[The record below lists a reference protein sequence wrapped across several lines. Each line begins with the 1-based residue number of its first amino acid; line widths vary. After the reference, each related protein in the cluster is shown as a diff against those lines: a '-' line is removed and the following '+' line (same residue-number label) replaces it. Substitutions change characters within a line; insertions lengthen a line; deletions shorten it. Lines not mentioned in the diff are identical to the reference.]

1 MFRLIFLFCVIIG
14 LVCLFLWMLNSDEE
28 NKLFLRRIMFA
39 FFTALLLIAFIFV
52 VSLHEVKAILGVL
65 KELF

>member
-1 MFRLIFLFCVIIG
+1 MFRLIFLFCLIIG

-28 NKLFLRRIMFA
+28 NKLFLRRIMYA

-52 VSLHEVKAILGVL
+52 VSLHEVKTSLEIL

>member
-1 MFRLIFLFCVIIG
+1 MFRLILLFCLIIG

-52 VSLHEVKAILGVL
+52 VSLHEVKAILEVL

>member
-1 MFRLIFLFCVIIG
+1 MFRLIFLLCLIFG

-52 VSLHEVKAILGVL
+52 ASLHEVKAILELL

>member
-1 MFRLIFLFCVIIG
+1 MFRLIFLFCLIIG

-39 FFTALLLIAFIFV
+39 FLTALLLIAFIFV
-52 VSLHEVKAILGVL
+52 VSLHEVKAILEVL

>member
-1 MFRLIFLFCVIIG
+1 MFRLIFLFCLIIG

-39 FFTALLLIAFIFV
+39 FFTALFLIAFIFV
-52 VSLHEVKAILGVL
+52 ASLHEVKAILEVL

>member
-1 MFRLIFLFCVIIG
+1 MFRLIFLFCLIIG
-14 LVCLFLWMLNSDEE
+14 LVCLFLWMLNSNEE
-28 NKLFLRRIMFA
+28 NKLFLRRIMYA

-52 VSLHEVKAILGVL
+52 VSLHEVKTILEVL

>member
-1 MFRLIFLFCVIIG
+1 MFRLIFLFCLIIG
-14 LVCLFLWMLNSDEE
+14 LVCLFLWMLNSNEE
-28 NKLFLRRIMFA
+28 NKLFLRRIMYA

-52 VSLHEVKAILGVL
+52 VSLHEVQAILEVL

>member
-1 MFRLIFLFCVIIG
+1 MFRLIFLFCLIIG

-52 VSLHEVKAILGVL
+52 VSLHEVKTILEVL

>member
-14 LVCLFLWMLNSDEE
+14 LVCLFLWMLNSNEE
-28 NKLFLRRIMFA
+28 NKLFLRRIMYV

-52 VSLHEVKAILGVL
+52 ASLHEVKAILEVL

>member
-1 MFRLIFLFCVIIG
+1 MFRLIFLFCLIIG
-14 LVCLFLWMLNSDEE
+14 SVCLFLWMLNSDEE

-39 FFTALLLIAFIFV
+39 FLTALLFIAFIFV
-52 VSLHEVKAILGVL
+52 LSLHEVKAILEVL

>member
-1 MFRLIFLFCVIIG
+1 MFRLIFLFCLIIG
-14 LVCLFLWMLNSDEE
+14 SVCLFLWMLNSDEE

-52 VSLHEVKAILGVL
+52 ASLHEVKAILEIL

>member
-14 LVCLFLWMLNSDEE
+14 LVCLFLWMLNSNEQ
-28 NKLFLRRIMFA
+28 NKLFLRRIMYA

-52 VSLHEVKAILGVL
+52 VSLHEVKTSLEIL

>member
-1 MFRLIFLFCVIIG
+1 MFRLIFLFCLIIG

-52 VSLHEVKAILGVL
+52 VSLHEVKVILEVL

>member
-1 MFRLIFLFCVIIG
+1 MFRLIFLFCLIIG

-39 FFTALLLIAFIFV
+39 FFTALLFIAFIFV

>member
-1 MFRLIFLFCVIIG
+1 MFRLIFLFCIIIG

-52 VSLHEVKAILGVL
+52 VSLHEVKAVLEVL

>member
-1 MFRLIFLFCVIIG
+1 MFRLIFLFCLIIG

-39 FFTALLLIAFIFV
+39 FLTALLFIAFIFV
-52 VSLHEVKAILGVL
+52 LSLHEVKALSLIHI
-65 KELF
+65 

>member
-1 MFRLIFLFCVIIG
+1 MFRLIFLLCLIIG

-52 VSLHEVKAILGVL
+52 ASLHEVKAILEIL

>member
-1 MFRLIFLFCVIIG
+1 MFRLIFLFCLIIG

-39 FFTALLLIAFIFV
+39 FLTALLFIAFIFV
-52 VSLHEVKAILGVL
+52 LSLQEVKAILEVL

>member
-1 MFRLIFLFCVIIG
+1 MFRLIFLLCLIIG

-52 VSLHEVKAILGVL
+52 VSLHEVKAILEIL

>member
-1 MFRLIFLFCVIIG
+1 MFRLIFLFCLIIG

-52 VSLHEVKAILGVL
+52 VALHEVKAILEVL

>member
-14 LVCLFLWMLNSDEE
+14 LVCLFLWMLNSNEE
-28 NKLFLRRIMFA
+28 NKLFLRRIMYA

-52 VSLHEVKAILGVL
+52 VSLHEVKTSLEIL

>member
-1 MFRLIFLFCVIIG
+1 MFRLIFLFCLIIG

-39 FFTALLLIAFIFV
+39 FLTALLFIAFIFV
-52 VSLHEVKAILGVL
+52 LSLHEVKAILEVL

>member
-39 FFTALLLIAFIFV
+39 FFTALLFIAFIFV

>member
-1 MFRLIFLFCVIIG
+1 MFRLIFLFCLIIG

-28 NKLFLRRIMFA
+28 NKLFLRRIMYA

-52 VSLHEVKAILGVL
+52 VSLHAVKAILEVL

>member
-1 MFRLIFLFCVIIG
+1 MFRLIFLFCLIIG

-52 VSLHEVKAILGVL
+52 ASLHEVKAILEVL
-65 KELF
+65 KDLF

>member
-1 MFRLIFLFCVIIG
+1 MFRLIFLFCLIIG

-39 FFTALLLIAFIFV
+39 FLTALLLIALIFV
-52 VSLHEVKAILGVL
+52 VSLHEVKAILEVL

>member
-1 MFRLIFLFCVIIG
+1 MFRLIFLFCLIIG
-14 LVCLFLWMLNSDEE
+14 LVCLFLWMLNSNEE

-52 VSLHEVKAILGVL
+52 VSLHEVKTSLEIL

>member
-1 MFRLIFLFCVIIG
+1 
-14 LVCLFLWMLNSDEE
+14 MLNSDEE

-52 VSLHEVKAILGVL
+52 ASLHEVKAILEIL

>member
-1 MFRLIFLFCVIIG
+1 MFRLIFLFCLIIG

-52 VSLHEVKAILGVL
+52 VSLHEVKTSLEIL

>member
-1 MFRLIFLFCVIIG
+1 MFRLIFLFCLIIG
-14 LVCLFLWMLNSDEE
+14 LVCLFLWMLNSNEE
-28 NKLFLRRIMFA
+28 NKLFLRRIMYV

-52 VSLHEVKAILGVL
+52 ASLHEVKAILEVL

>member
-1 MFRLIFLFCVIIG
+1 MFRLIFLFCLIIG

-52 VSLHEVKAILGVL
+52 VSLHEVQAILEVL

>member
-1 MFRLIFLFCVIIG
+1 MFRLIFLFCLIIG

>member
-14 LVCLFLWMLNSDEE
+14 LVCLFLWVLNSNEE
-28 NKLFLRRIMFA
+28 NKLFLRRIMYA
-39 FFTALLLIAFIFV
+39 FFTALLLIAFMFV
-52 VSLHEVKAILGVL
+52 VSLHEVKTSLEIL

>member
-52 VSLHEVKAILGVL
+52 VSLHEVKTSLEIL

>member
-1 MFRLIFLFCVIIG
+1 MFRLIFLFCLIIG

-39 FFTALLLIAFIFV
+39 FLTALLFIAFIFV
-52 VSLHEVKAILGVL
+52 VSLHEVKAILEVL